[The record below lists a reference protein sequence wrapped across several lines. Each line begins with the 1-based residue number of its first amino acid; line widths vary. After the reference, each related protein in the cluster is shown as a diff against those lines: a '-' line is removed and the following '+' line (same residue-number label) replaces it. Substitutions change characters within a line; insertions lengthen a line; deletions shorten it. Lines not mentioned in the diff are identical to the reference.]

1 MYTLV
6 CGYCNYQG
14 HCETSGFYDEGY
26 NTSQFNTL
34 KFTKMKMLEA
44 IETGNYYEVFILD
57 QFNNTVIYRSLVK

>member
-26 NTSQFNTL
+26 NTSQFINYN
-34 KFTKMKMLEA
+34 KAKVAMA
-44 IETGNYYEVFILD
+44 DAVNNGNYYEVFILD
-57 QFNNTVIYRSLVK
+57 DNDKTVSYYG